1 MYPLLCKY
9 KNGELK
15 PNVKVVLEKI
25 ILVLKANDLKRVSNM
40 DEDICIILVHM
51 NQNLILSEDI
61 WASSRKFQISML
73 YSAGEIVD
81 LKN

>member
-1 MYPLLCKY
+1 M
-9 KNGELK
+9 
-15 PNVKVVLEKI
+15 
-25 ILVLKANDLKRVSNM
+25 LKANDLKRVSNM